1 MEHTKIIILGA
12 NGMLGR
18 YISKLYH
25 LNKRCNK
32 HIKEI
37 IEITR
42 QDFDFGQSS
51 EDVFEYLS
59 QLCLENDLI
68 INCIGLTNK
77 RKSATPEEELQFWR
91 INAVLPRLIGQVT
104 QKNKA
109 YAIHITTDCVFD
121 GKEPWMCKMD
131 PHTSI
136 DLYGLT
142 KSMGDKSIGPYR
154 RVALIRCSIIGEEPY
169 NRSLVEW
176 VLNQPDGSEIDGYKN
191 HMWNGVTCL
200 QLAKIIFVA
209 KYTFGDETIFTSA
222 KAVSKYDVVCSIVK
236 HYNLNIKVRETHTAE
251 PLHRQ
256 LSQTL
261 ATEVSIQQ
269 QILEMKQFDVLERRT

>member
-1 MEHTKIIILGA
+1 MEQTRIIILGA
-12 NGMLGR
+12 KGMLGR
-18 YISKLYH
+18 YISKIYH
-25 LNKRCNK
+25 LNKHHNE

-37 IEITR
+37 IEVTR

-51 EDVFEYLS
+51 EIVFEYLS

-77 RKSATPEEELQFWR
+77 RERATPEQELQFWR

-104 QKNKA
+104 QKNSA

-121 GKEPWMCKMD
+121 GQEPWMCRSD
-131 PHTSI
+131 SHTSI

-142 KSMGDKSIGPYR
+142 KSMGDKSISSYR

-176 VLNQPDGSEIDGYKN
+176 VLNQPDGSKIDGYKN

-200 QLAKIIFVA
+200 ELAKLIFA
-209 KYTFGDETIFTSA
+209 GKYTLGDETIFASV
-222 KAVSKYDVVCSIVK
+222 KAVSKYDVVCSIVE
-236 HYNLNIKVRETHTAE
+236 HYDLKINVRETYTCE

-256 LSQTL
+256 LSYTL
-261 ATEVSIQQ
+261 ASEKPIQQ
-269 QILEMKQFDVLERRT
+269 QILEMKNFDVLERRV